1 MYYWCWVNIEEEM
14 CKQYRRKDGQWR
26 QGCDNNQGSLFMR
39 SSSSSSSRETGHWL
53 GQEWKQQSRE
63 ALRADSNVLLYLQSK
78 CVGKEI
84 FFCKS
89 WNVKT
94 KYDSNRT
101 SHCWRSFIRS
111 DSLNWIRLQ
120 CCQVSLNFIQT
131 VSYHLSHR
139 LSPACWFFA
148 ETRDSEATQ
157 QHFSSSSSLSLT
169 WFTLPWFFL

>member
-1 MYYWCWVNIEEEM
+1 MWQQPGIVVYAQQQQQQQQQMHGVAH
-14 CKQYRRKDGQWR
+14 
-26 QGCDNNQGSLFMR
+26 
-39 SSSSSSSRETGHWL
+39 RETEHWL
-53 GQEWKQQSRE
+53 GREWKQSRE

-78 CVGKEI
+78 CVGNENV
-84 FFCKS
+84 FCKS

-94 KYDSNRT
+94 KDDSNRT